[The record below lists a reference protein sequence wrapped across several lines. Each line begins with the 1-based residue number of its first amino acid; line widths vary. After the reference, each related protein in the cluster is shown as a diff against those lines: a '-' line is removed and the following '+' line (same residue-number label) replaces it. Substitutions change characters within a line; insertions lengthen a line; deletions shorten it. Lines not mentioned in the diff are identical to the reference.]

1 MGRLDGRVA
10 LVTGAASGIGA
21 ACAAR
26 FAAEGAAV
34 AGLDVAAPAG
44 DAWAR
49 TAETAAAASF
59 HEADVRD
66 EAAVRAAVNAA
77 AARHGRLDILV
88 NAAGV
93 SGYGSAHELDAAEW
107 DRVVDINLKGSYLVA
122 KHVLASMLRQK
133 SGSIVHVSSIEG
145 IEGLNSQLAYN
156 ASKGGVILMTRN
168 MAVDYA
174 RDGIRVNCLCP
185 GGIDTPMT
193 ALLKQQPELAP
204 IYEQMRRMHLLER
217 WGRPEE
223 VAAAALFL
231 VSDDASF
238 VTGHALV
245 VDGGWTAG
253 RRLELPGG
261 EAALAE
267 SFGSGSAQ
275 GPQAPE
281 GPAQRRTSGGGP
293 PDRPSRPLAAG

>member
-1 MGRLDGRVA
+1 
-10 LVTGAASGIGA
+10 
-21 ACAAR
+21 
-26 FAAEGAAV
+26 
-34 AGLDVAAPAG
+34 VAAPAD

-49 TAETAAAASF
+49 TAKSAPGASF

-66 EAAVRAAVNAA
+66 EEAVRTAVAA
-77 AARHGRLDILV
+77 AAAHHGRLDILV

-93 SGYGSAHELDAAEW
+93 SGYGAAHELDAAEW

-133 SGSIVHVSSIEG
+133 SGSIIHVSSIEG

-156 ASKGGVILMTRN
+156 ASKGGVILITRN

-174 RDGIRVNCLCP
+174 REGIRVNCLCP

-193 ALLKQQPELAP
+193 SLLRQQPALAP

-231 VSDDASF
+231 ASDDASF

-253 RRLELPGG
+253 RRLELP
-261 EAALAE
+261 E
-267 SFGSGSAQ
+267 GSALPEAF
-275 GPQAPE
+275 GPGAR
-281 GPAQRRTSGGGP
+281 G
-293 PDRPSRPLAAG
+293 D